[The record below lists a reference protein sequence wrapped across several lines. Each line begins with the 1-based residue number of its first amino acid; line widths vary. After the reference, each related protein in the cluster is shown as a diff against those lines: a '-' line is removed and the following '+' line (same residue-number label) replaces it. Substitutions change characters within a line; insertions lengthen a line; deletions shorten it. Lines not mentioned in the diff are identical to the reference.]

1 MNANLTRITATT
13 QNRLRS
19 CGYVKHAMLI
29 GTKDIHPRAVKLDNP
44 PHQAAIMTKQ
54 ERQEL
59 YNAIA
64 MDVIAAIECV
74 EKGGTHWRV
83 NGMMARTA
91 AHLASFNPPCP
102 DHLLPPGR
110 RQFSAS
116 NPYIPKPRETDGKV
130 KIVIRQVGNGW
141 TFPDGAF
148 ISHFLTA
155 DKKAKSLGMV
165 LEFRSKW
172 RFSETE

>member
-1 MNANLTRITATT
+1 
-13 QNRLRS
+13 
-19 CGYVKHAMLI
+19 
-29 GTKDIHPRAVKLDNP
+29 
-44 PHQAAIMTKQ
+44 MTNK

-64 MDVIAAIECV
+64 MDVIAAIDCV
-74 EKGGTHWRV
+74 EKGGTHWRI

-91 AHLASFNPPCP
+91 AHFASFNPPCP
-102 DHLLPPGR
+102 DHLLPPER
-110 RQFSAS
+110 RPYSAI
-116 NPYIPKPRETDGKV
+116 NPYIPKPRKTDGTV

-141 TFPDGAF
+141 KFPDGTF
-148 ISHFLTA
+148 ITHFLTA
-155 DKKAKSLGMV
+155 EKKAKSLGMV